1 MIQRAAAETRKT
13 NCAPEGLPSTV
24 EGSPFTSS
32 MRLGMSRRRRMKLNG
47 TVRTCMGGQPG

>member
-1 MIQRAAAETRKT
+1 MIQRAAAETRRT

>member
-1 MIQRAAAETRKT
+1 MIQRAAAETRKS

-47 TVRTCMGGQPG
+47 TAQKFKSGHPG